1 VASEIPRTSPVAAS
15 AAPAAPLATTLAA
28 LFIAALALRPNLIG
42 VGPLLPQIIDDLGT
56 THAVTGL
63 LATIPVVCMGLIAPF
78 ATRLARS
85 IGARRGVVLGLV
97 ALAAAGV
104 LRATAGDALSL
115 VGMTVPIGLAIG
127 VGGALLPVVVKERLP
142 YAASVATGVYTT
154 AIQLGASIAAFVA
167 VPLAAAFGG
176 WRGALV
182 AFSLVCLAAL
192 VAWLGLT
199 PNGGRAMSA
208 PPAASGAI
216 GGGGPPAR
224 TANAGR
230 AASPAWRDPMVWL
243 LAVLFWLCAVPFYGL
258 ISWLGAALVERG
270 WPEAVAGATVAT
282 VSLAGLPGSL
292 LIGWTADR
300 LGSRR
305 RTMVAWAAVMTLGV
319 AGFAVAPDLALVWAL
334 VAGLAI
340 GATFTLTLILPLD
353 IAAEGRNAGAV
364 IGVVLFGG
372 YVLTGLTP
380 VLVGAMRDVTGSFEA
395 SLWLLVA
402 VSALVIPFSAPLTRS
417 RLGGR

>member
-1 VASEIPRTSPVAAS
+1 M
-15 AAPAAPLATTLAA
+15 TLAA

-42 VGPLLPQIIDDLGT
+42 LGPLLPQIIDDLGA

-63 LATIPVVCMGLIAPF
+63 LATIPVLCMGLVAPF

-97 ALAAAGV
+97 ALTVAGV
-104 LRATAGDALSL
+104 LRAVAGDMAALVVL
-115 VGMTVPIGLAIG
+115 TIPIGLAIG
-127 VGGALLPVVVKERLP
+127 VGGALLPLVVKERLP

-154 AIQLGASIAAFVA
+154 AIQLGASIAAFSA
-167 VPLAAAFGG
+167 VPLAAATGG

-182 AFSLVCLAAL
+182 VFSLACLVAL
-192 VAWLGLT
+192 VAWLVLT
-199 PNGGRAMSA
+199 PRGGRPTVETPA
-208 PPAASGAI
+208 PAA
-216 GGGGPPAR
+216 PAV
-224 TANAGR
+224 AAG
-230 AASPAWRDPMVWL
+230 PAWRDPFVWL
-243 LAVLFWLCAVPFYGL
+243 LAVLFWLCAFPFYGL
-258 ISWLGAALVERG
+258 ISWLGAALVEGG
-270 WPEAVAGATVAT
+270 WNDAAAGAIVAT
-282 VSLAGLPGSL
+282 VSLAGLPGSM

-305 RTMVAWAAVMTLGV
+305 RTMVAWAAVMTAGV
-319 AGFAVAPDLALVWAL
+319 AGFVVAPSLALVWAL

-353 IAAEGRNAGAV
+353 IAGSGRNAGSV
-364 IGVVLFGG
+364 IGVVLLGG
-372 YVLTGLTP
+372 YVLTAVTP
-380 VLVGAMRDVTGSFEA
+380 VLVGAIRDITGSFDL

-402 VSALVIPFSAPLTRS
+402 VSALVIPASAPLTRE